1 MWGQGA
7 TGTSTLSAQFC
18 CEPKTAL
25 PIRKF
30 VKKEKKREE
39 SKQN

>member
-7 TGTSTLSAQFC
+7 TAQFC
-18 CEPKTAL
+18 CEPKTSL
-25 PIRKF
+25 PVRKF